1 LSINISDRLSVQ
13 IAALTVVQL
22 SAFGMTLRRKG
33 HITQKEG
40 VVLYALVLVLGMIVI
55 FDDLQRRSLIN
66 LAFFFGNTAAVF
78 RMYLGMNKYYL
89 WSGVVAVLTL
99 LMRNGLLNDDMI
111 PYSLAMNV
119 SSWILLLGTSY
130 LKHR

>member
-1 LSINISDRLSVQ
+1 MVSILNVFCSISCHNSLLLTSDRLSVP

-33 HITQKEG
+33 YITQKEG
-40 VVLYALVLVLGMIVI
+40 VVLYALVLVLGMVVI
-55 FDDLQRRSLIN
+55 FDDLQKRSLIN

-89 WSGVVAVLTL
+89 WFPDTWAYL
-99 LMRNGLLNDDMI
+99 
-111 PYSLAMNV
+111 
-119 SSWILLLGTSY
+119 SWL
-130 LKHR
+130 